1 MVKSDR
7 NSKGGG
13 GGGGLLYI
21 SNIGTCGPKGYGFC
35 DVSV

>member
-7 NSKGGG
+7 YSKGGG
-13 GGGGLLYI
+13 GVLLYI
-21 SNIGTCGPKGYGFC
+21 SNIGMCGPKGYGFC

>member
-7 NSKGGG
+7 YSKGGG
-13 GGGGLLYI
+13 GGVHLYI
-21 SNIGTCGPKGYGFC
+21 SNIGMCGPKGYGFC

>member
-7 NSKGGG
+7 NSK